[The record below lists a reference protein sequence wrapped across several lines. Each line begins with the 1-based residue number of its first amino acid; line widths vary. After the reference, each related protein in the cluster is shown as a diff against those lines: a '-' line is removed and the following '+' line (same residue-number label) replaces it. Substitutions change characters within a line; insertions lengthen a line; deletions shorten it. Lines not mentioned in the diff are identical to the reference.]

1 MNLPN
6 VIGIC
11 GQAAAG
17 KDTLAKWF
25 IGRGYG
31 RSGFA
36 DPIKWML
43 NQAFGFSPDDWED
56 RRWKEDAQSV
66 LAYSANGDL
75 MAIPPRYLA
84 QWLGTEVVRNNFGP
98 DAWVNLWKQ
107 RWHDTGQ
114 PRVVVADVRFDNEV
128 DAIHKL
134 GGIVIRVT
142 RKSDRS
148 AHVYMHDGE
157 IEHRPHESEMTDG
170 LLAYSIDKMKE
181 YGIVDSGDALTL
193 GIGAMTD
200 ARMRSFYDKMVRAG
214 VVKPSVDPAKSYT
227 LRFVN
232 KKVGLDLRPKQ

>member
-11 GQAAAG
+11 GQKGAG

-25 IGRGYG
+25 IDRGYV

-43 NQAFGFSPDDWED
+43 NHAFGWQMDDWED
-56 RRWKEDAQSV
+56 REWKERRSV
-66 LAYSANGDL
+66 FGVMYSGEYQVGHYSCNS
-75 MAIPPRYLA
+75 PRFLA
-84 QWLGTEVVRNNFGP
+84 QWLGTDVVRRNFGD

-114 PRVVVADVRFDNEV
+114 LRTVVADVRFQNEV

-142 RKSDRS
+142 RKGDRS
-148 AHVYMHDGE
+148 GEWYFDNDGDPVV
-157 IEHRPHESEMTDG
+157 IPHESEQTDRLHG
-170 LLAYSIDKMKE
+170 IDHE
-181 YGIVDSGDALTL
+181 IANDGTIQELH
-193 GIGAMTD
+193 
-200 ARMRSFYDKMVRAG
+200 DKIAWYAG
-214 VVKPSVDPAKSYT
+214 E
-227 LRFVN
+227 N
-232 KKVGLDLRPKQ
+232 GNG